1 MLLYKLLYLCRHM
14 ENTLFLLVRIVVC
27 KYTLKWDKIGNC
39 DGIDE
44 RCFYKWYI
52 KDNYNKIDRIRISM
66 IK

>member
-1 MLLYKLLYLCRHM
+1 M